1 MKVLQLRRVVS
12 ESLLA
17 HFSVCCIAHT
27 ICNTACSFV
36 YNPLNRI
43 LHVYCNCDCCLQV
56 RFQDYIDT
64 TQRAVSPLLASGGGG
79 VRAAAASAVAVLPLC
94 GKDPDGWA
102 HAASRVCVEAHA
114 MVEQVCA
121 HSYMY
126 TTKCGASKEVL
137 WFIIYCLWLYTVCI
151 RWYTDGEKCR

>member
-1 MKVLQLRRVVS
+1 
-12 ESLLA
+12 
-17 HFSVCCIAHT
+17 
-27 ICNTACSFV
+27 
-36 YNPLNRI
+36 
-43 LHVYCNCDCCLQV
+43 V

-114 MVEQVCA
+114 MVEQVSVHCVTLC
-121 HSYMY
+121 Y
-126 TTKCGASKEVL
+126 TAVGVVAAVATVYFSAQLSACMTRAVGVVWLKATST
-137 WFIIYCLWLYTVCI
+137 LYTIQAAWLMTTSCLYRLVFS
-151 RWYTDGEKCR
+151 ESS